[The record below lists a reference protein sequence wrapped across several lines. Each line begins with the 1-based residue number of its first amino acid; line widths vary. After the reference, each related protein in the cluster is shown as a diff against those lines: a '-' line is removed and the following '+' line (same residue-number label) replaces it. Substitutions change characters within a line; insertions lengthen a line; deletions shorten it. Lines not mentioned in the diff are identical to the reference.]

1 MPGPATAAALTR
13 ETAVALANLLAVLA
27 DNRYFLG
34 RRLSEWIIK
43 APALEQGVACAAISG
58 EEMGFARVLYGL
70 LEQISAPDKPVPLV
84 RGADRELRY
93 CVSYLDH
100 PFDSWA
106 MVVTAL
112 AVIDPALT
120 VMCEV
125 AARSPYNP
133 LAVRA
138 GRILDEESFHD
149 RYAVGRLHDAA
160 SRAEV
165 ASRVQ
170 AGIDEVWPEMVMW
183 FGREDSTRW
192 PALTQAGII
201 PKLDGPAETYESRV
215 AARLEETGFNVP
227 AETMRRP
234 EELRWDLW
242 DPVTRRLRIR
252 KGVEAGS

>member
-1 MPGPATAAALTR
+1 
-13 ETAVALANLLAVLA
+13 
-27 DNRYFLG
+27 
-34 RRLSEWIIK
+34 
-43 APALEQGVACAAISG
+43 
-58 EEMGFARVLYGL
+58 MGFARVLYGL

-149 RYAVGRLHDAA
+149 RVRGTCLSCLRPDIPPAPHVDSSCARSTVGN
-160 SRAEV
+160 
-165 ASRVQ
+165 
-170 AGIDEVWPEMVMW
+170 
-183 FGREDSTRW
+183 
-192 PALTQAGII
+192 ALI
-201 PKLDGPAETYESRV
+201 
-215 AARLEETGFNVP
+215 
-227 AETMRRP
+227 
-234 EELRWDLW
+234 
-242 DPVTRRLRIR
+242 
-252 KGVEAGS
+252 